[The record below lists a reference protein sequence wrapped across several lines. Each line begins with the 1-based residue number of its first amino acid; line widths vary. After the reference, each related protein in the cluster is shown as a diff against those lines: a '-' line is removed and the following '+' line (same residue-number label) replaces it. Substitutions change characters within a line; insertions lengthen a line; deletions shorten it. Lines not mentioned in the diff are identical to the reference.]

1 MEEEKLN
8 SSPDT
13 SRDEMPWENREERF
27 LEALR
32 EECIHANNCHDIA
45 AHSAK
50 CKYTVSQLPTII
62 LPLAIS
68 TIQPYL
74 VKGYEPVNSFAML
87 TSSVLAGCCTFF
99 NFGKKMQQHNEF
111 AARYR
116 ELADTVTTELAKPRK
131 YRVQLDVFMERCT
144 TKKTQL
150 DREAPML

>member
-1 MEEEKLN
+1 MEEKLN

-32 EECIHANNCHDIA
+32 EECIHQYNCHDIA

-50 CKYTVSQLPTII
+50 CKYTASQLPTII
-62 LPLAIS
+62 LPLVIS
-68 TIQPYL
+68 TVQPYL
-74 VKGYEPVNSFAML
+74 VSGYEPVNSAAML
-87 TSSVLAGCCTFF
+87 CSGVLAGLSTFF